1 MDSIETPIIE
11 IIIIFIWIVV
21 SLVLLAIWLKKT
33 RFGRDAFSAARS
45 LPVITGRDVLIAG
58 GFFLGVQLVGG
69 LFIVKDELNWRM
81 MTLRFTVLVLGQLAM
96 VALIMTI
103 FFSRNQKVELSFKH
117 FDQTVER
124 AVVYYIAAGG
134 LVMLI
139 LLMTLWIS
147 GVELNEARKHE
158 ILDLLG
164 KFPPW
169 HTVVVM
175 VVGAVLAAP
184 LCEELLFR
192 GLLQPFLIDQL
203 DRVGRVQDI
212 NAAGEAVAI
221 RTASRWGG
229 IFLTSV
235 IFAVLHGEMQHWPAI
250 WALGVILGVAYDRF
264 GNLLIPILV
273 HFLFN
278 GVEISLL
285 LAGN

>member
-1 MDSIETPIIE
+1 MDSSLTLNIE
-11 IIIIFIWIVV
+11 IIIISIWMVM
-21 SLVLLAIWLKKT
+21 SLILLAIWLKKT
-33 RFGRDAFSAARS
+33 RLGRDAFSAARS
-45 LPVITGRDVLIAG
+45 LPAITGPDVIIAG
-58 GFFLGVQLVGG
+58 GFFLGVQIVGG
-69 LFIVKDELNWRM
+69 LFIIRDELNWRM
-81 MTLRFTVLVLGQLAM
+81 LTLRFTVLVLGQLATA
-96 VALIMTI
+96 ALIVTI
-103 FFSRNQKVELSFKH
+103 FLSRHQKVELSFKH
-117 FDQTVER
+117 FGQTLER
-124 AVVYYIAAGG
+124 AVIYYLAAGG

-139 LLMTLWIS
+139 LLVTLWIC

-164 KFPPW
+164 KLPPW

-192 GLLQPFLIDQL
+192 GLLQPFLIDRL
-203 DRVGRVQDI
+203 DRVGRLPDI
-212 NAAGEAVAI
+212 NPEAEPVAI

-229 IFLTSV
+229 ILLTSV

-250 WALGVILGVAYDRF
+250 WGLGVILGVAYDRF

-285 LAGN
+285 LAGS